1 MIAQDVRQYIS
12 DTFQID
18 YQLRNVYRIM
28 DALGFGW
35 ITSRSKH
42 PKQSQQTQDTFKK
55 FPVGNDPSHSG
66 SLPLI
71 ALTSG
76 FKTKHDSVSKIRR
89 QNMGSQGQQT
99 KSGKA
104 TAI

>member
-1 MIAQDVRQYIS
+1 MRIGDQSHENTQGGRLIAQDVRQYIS

-28 DALGFGW
+28 DALGFSW

-55 FPVGNDPSHSG
+55 LPVGNDPSHSG
-66 SLPLI
+66 SPP
-71 ALTSG
+71 A
-76 FKTKHDSVSKIRR
+76 
-89 QNMGSQGQQT
+89 GSR
-99 KSGKA
+99 
-104 TAI
+104 